1 MRKQL
6 TMTTAM
12 AAALLT
18 LPACSSRS
26 NEWEEV
32 TADQDTAVCVDRE
45 GKRVDDD
52 HCDNRSLGAY
62 AGSNGYHGGGGSNA
76 FLWYYLGR
84 NSALPY
90 YGDSIRDPRY
100 AGRGSFQPVSGI
112 RYAQAPL
119 GTRMTRSQAISRGG
133 LGSRGR
139 SFGSGRS

>member
-12 AAALLT
+12 AAALLA
-18 LPACSSRS
+18 LPACSSR
-26 NEWEEV
+26 NDDWEAV
-32 TADQDTAVCVDRE
+32 TDRDTAVCVDKD
-45 GKRVDDD
+45 GKRVDDRQ
-52 HCDNRSLGAY
+52 CNPQARGAY
-62 AGSNGYHGGGGSNA
+62 GGGGGGMSNA

-84 NSALPY
+84 NSAVPF

-100 AGRGSFQPVSGI
+100 AGRGSFTPTQGV
-112 RYAQAPL
+112 RYADAPRAS
-119 GTRMTRSQAISRGG
+119 RMTRSQAVSRGG